1 MFSLEASI
9 WREIFDEEFRKEVDS
24 KVQERHSRGEKDEDR
39 DAFLDRVICIE
50 ETEADIQLLK
60 KRKAT

>member
-1 MFSLEASI
+1 M
-9 WREIFDEEFRKEVDS
+9 DS

-50 ETEADIQLLK
+50 ETEAAAQLLK